1 MQRVFKLDGFRFS
14 GKKLHNY
21 EKQSL
26 TNGLTTGELAF
37 ETYETTIH
45 RGTPANSVK
54 LEILH
59 C

>member
-1 MQRVFKLDGFRFS
+1 MVFDSLE
-14 GKKLHNY
+14 KKLHNY

-26 TNGLTTGELAF
+26 TNELTTGELAF

-45 RGTPANSVK
+45 RGTPAKSVK